1 MTRHRRNAANF
12 RERMVLFRRAK
23 RAYFHGQSKTPM
35 KTNDQMF
42 FAFPV
47 DPRLEARAMLLES
60 ISRVF
65 IWVADAPTLEE
76 RGVRASVVLFCVR
89 PDLIPEQ
96 TMEALGDLAGVT
108 FQTVFKLAEDFRFAT
123 GLES

>member
-1 MTRHRRNAANF
+1 
-12 RERMVLFRRAK
+12 
-23 RAYFHGQSKTPM
+23 M
-35 KTNDQMF
+35 KTNDQLF

-65 IWVADAPTLEE
+65 IWVADAATLEE

-89 PDLIPEQ
+89 PDLIEED
-96 TMEALGDLAGVT
+96 TMEALGERLGLS
-108 FQTVFKLAEDFRFAT
+108 FHRIFKLAEDFRLTT

>member
-1 MTRHRRNAANF
+1 
-12 RERMVLFRRAK
+12 
-23 RAYFHGQSKTPM
+23 M
-35 KTNDQMF
+35 KTNEQLF
-42 FAFPV
+42 FALPV

-65 IWVADAPTLEE
+65 IWVADAATLEE

-89 PDLIPEQ
+89 PDLIPES
-96 TMEALGDLAGVT
+96 TMEALGESVGLSFHT
-108 FQTVFKLAEDFRFAT
+108 IFKLAEDFRFAT

>member
-1 MTRHRRNAANF
+1 
-12 RERMVLFRRAK
+12 
-23 RAYFHGQSKTPM
+23 M
-35 KTNDQMF
+35 KTNEQLF
-42 FAFPV
+42 FALPV

-65 IWVADAPTLEE
+65 IWIADATTLEE

-89 PDLIPEQ
+89 PDLIADD
-96 TMEALGDLAGVT
+96 TMEALGERVGLSFHT
-108 FQTVFKLAEDFRFAT
+108 IYKLAEDFRLTT